1 MAAGGVLGNAA
12 ECRLARCCALW
23 CAFDGF
29 RTTYLGI
36 SAFTSPLSL
45 IRSSPPTRR
54 THNVQERFA
63 CKSSCNQRSFGYKM
77 EDCFVSA
84 QFEIRSHRAS
94 LHSIF
99 ADHASKERG
108 DRLLPSYCTCA
119 IDQRNTRYH
128 PSIECSVYFKSGSQS
143 DSTLLLEGR
152 VAI

>member
-1 MAAGGVLGNAA
+1 MAAGGVLGIAK
-12 ECRLARCCALW
+12 CRTLLAVVLCGALLMDLEQHIW
-23 CAFDGF
+23 G
-29 RTTYLGI
+29 
-36 SAFTSPLSL
+36 SAHSRRLP
-45 IRSSPPTRR
+45 RSSDRTSRR
-54 THNVQERFA
+54 TNNIQERFA
-63 CKSSCNQRSFGYKM
+63 CKSSCKRSFGYKM
-77 EDCFVSA
+77 GDCFVSA

-108 DRLLPSYCTCA
+108 DRPLPSYCTCA